1 MGSPV
6 KFDDLSKTAK
16 DVLDN
21 DYQTSGYQFK
31 AKQNASW
38 NSTVATTTVDLFGK
52 DAIQTPAKLSFKV
65 PNIFGIGGLT
75 VDKLELDK
83 AGKAKLEASAKKE
96 SHGVH
101 GLVLEAKSDLKSVNA
116 LNCGF
121 TFTGLADTQIKA
133 DAPLS
138 KPDGFSLEAT
148 RSVPFGI
155 LGLKC
160 GMANLS
166 APDVGFRFASG
177 PLFGSLLATKKLS
190 CFTVHAFYK
199 ASDDIKVAA
208 SCTQDKS
215 GKGTGASAGVEYK
228 VSKDTTA
235 KAKVQH
241 DRTVSASVKHNVQR
255 GFTLNAGGKY
265 SADGKLS
272 YGLSLSIE

>member
-1 MGSPV
+1 MGAPV

-16 DVLDN
+16 DMLDN
-21 DYQTSGYQFK
+21 DFQTSGYQFK

-83 AGKAKLEASAKKE
+83 AGKTKFEASAKKE
-96 SHGVH
+96 SHGVN
-101 GLVLEAKSDLKSVNA
+101 GLVLEAKSDLKSING

-121 TFTGLADTQIKA
+121 TFTGVADTQIKA
-133 DAPLS
+133 DSPLT

-148 RSVPFGI
+148 RSVPFGV

-166 APDVGFRFASG
+166 APDVGLRFASG
-177 PLFGSLLATKKLS
+177 PLFGSLLATKKFS

-199 ASDDIKVAA
+199 VSDKLNVAA
-208 SCTQDKS
+208 TCVQEKAI
-215 GKGTGASAGVEYK
+215 KGAAGVEYK
-228 VSKDTTA
+228 VSKDTTFKA
-235 KAKVQH
+235 KAQ
-241 DRTVSASVKHNVQR
+241 DDLTLSASVKHNVQK
-255 GFTLNAGGKY
+255 GFTVNAGGKY
-265 SADGKLS
+265 AADGKFS